1 MRYDTPIYFQRI
13 TNTYNANSGNYED
26 TATEYKKYANV
37 TDTGAD
43 TLKMVYGELKQ
54 GSLTIRLQ
62 RPFLRAFDKIRIGAK
77 TYKVN
82 FTRHNKCFVISE
94 VQ

>member
-43 TLKMVYGELKQ
+43 T
-54 GSLTIRLQ
+54 
-62 RPFLRAFDKIRIGAK
+62 
-77 TYKVN
+77 
-82 FTRHNKCFVISE
+82 
-94 VQ
+94 